1 MEIRKTLN
9 ESEFT
14 KIESISQVYQNDYTL
29 KDYQKIFD
37 DLFDINKIRNCSFT
51 DPIWYIFDPLSQ
63 LDLHMRF
70 NLISYPDINL
80 HLRFYTLLRI
90 SSGKAAKTVYDEL
103 ASLRKVILY
112 SNGFQNV
119 EKLKEFFIESINNYK
134 YLGNHLIMVTKIF
147 IDFYRCENYQE
158 ILDLCESMPNYK
170 KSIRELPNFQ
180 DVLALDDII
189 NNYFKNSHLKENIT
203 YLPILTWWLLTNI
216 LPMRPSEFLKLKKD
230 CLIKEE
236 KNQKFHISVPRIKNL
251 NSELNNSLHYD
262 LITIDEATY
271 KLLMSA
277 KNQINQFFPDTEYLF
292 PSGIF
297 NINAKNSGT
306 KKNSILNLRDFN
318 DLKDRFYKEI
328 VEEKYQKYDL
338 ERVKAGDT
346 RHFAIINMCLQGF
359 SMHNIATLAG
369 HTELRITQSYFSH
382 TKSFVQS
389 YVYKL
394 TQLKLESDISHRMDT
409 AIIGWKK
416 YLVHKSSLEKKNVN
430 ENHVGKIQYG
440 FCMELKENFPNT
452 CIEFCEFCPK
462 YIFAPSVNE
471 SEEAIQWLSY
481 QSEELDKKIDE
492 VLALL
497 ESLISLPQRYGNDL
511 NIVERKTAARKL
523 QQFIELKSS
532 VNSQIE
538 GVLNGR
544 N

>member
-203 YLPILTWWLLTNI
+203 YLPILIWWLLTNI

-230 CLIKEE
+230 CLIKDE

-277 KNQINQFFPDTEYLF
+277 KNQINHFFPDNEYLF

-328 VEEKYQKYDL
+328 VEGKYQKYDL

-430 ENHVGKIQYG
+430 KNHVGKIQYG

-471 SEEAIQWLSY
+471 SEEAIKWLSY

-497 ESLISLPQRYGNDL
+497 KSLISLPQRYGNDL

>member
-9 ESEFT
+9 EYEFT
-14 KIESISQVYQNDYTL
+14 KLESISQVYQNDLTL

-37 DLFDINKIRNCSFT
+37 DLFEINKIRNCSFEDT
-51 DPIWYIFDPLSQ
+51 IWYIFDPLSQ
-63 LDLHMRF
+63 LDMHMKF
-70 NLISYPDINL
+70 NLISFPKINL
-80 HLRFYTLLRI
+80 HLKFYTVLRI

-119 EKLKEFFIESINNYK
+119 EKLKEFFVEGLINYK

-170 KSIRELPNFQ
+170 KLVRELPNFQ
-180 DVLALDDII
+180 DVLELDNII
-189 NNYFKNSHLKENIT
+189 NHYFKNSDIEENIT
-203 YLPILTWWLLTNI
+203 YLPILIWWLLTNI

-230 CLIKEE
+230 CLIKDE
-236 KNQKFHISVPRIKNL
+236 KNQKFHISAPRIKNL
-251 NSELNNSLHYD
+251 NGELNNFINYD
-262 LITIDEATY
+262 FVAIDEATY

-277 KNQINQFFPDTEYLF
+277 KDQVNHFFPDTKYFF

-297 NINAKNSGT
+297 NINAKNSRT

-328 VEEKYQKYDL
+328 VEKKYERFNL

-369 HTELRITQSYFSH
+369 HTELKITQGYFSH
-382 TKSFVQS
+382 AKSFVQS

-416 YLVHKSSLEKKNVN
+416 YLVYKSSLEKKNLN
-430 ENHVGKIQYG
+430 ESHVGQIQYG

-471 SEEAIQWLSY
+471 SEQAIKWLSY

-492 VLALL
+492 ALALL

-511 NIVERKTAARKL
+511 NTVERNTAARKL
-523 QQFIELKSS
+523 QSFIELKSS
-532 VNSQIE
+532 INAQIE